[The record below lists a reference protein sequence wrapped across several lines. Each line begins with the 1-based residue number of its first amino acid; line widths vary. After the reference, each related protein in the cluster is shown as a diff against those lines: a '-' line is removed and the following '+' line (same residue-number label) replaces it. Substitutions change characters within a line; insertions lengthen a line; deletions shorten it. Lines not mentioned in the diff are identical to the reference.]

1 LHCKDMDKKTTITY
15 PVTGMSC
22 ASCALNVEKMLNRQP
37 GVVKASVNYASGSAL
52 LELAPAG
59 INAIS
64 VQSAVRSIGYDLQ
77 IEEVESKKQ
86 QEDQQSHYKQL
97 RSNMVWS
104 LALALPVMII
114 SMFFMDPPAGKA
126 GMPYANLIMLVFTL
140 PVIAWFG
147 RRFFINAFNLARHAE
162 ANMDTLVA
170 LSTGIA
176 FIFSLFN
183 TLFPQFW
190 YARGFHPHVYY
201 EASSVVIAFILIGK
215 VLEER
220 AKSNTSS
227 AIKNLMGLQ
236 ATVVTQVDESGIE
249 TEIPIINV
257 KHNDSLRVKPGE
269 KIPVDGKILTGNSS
283 IDESTITGE
292 SMPVDKAEGD
302 LVFAGTLN
310 INGSFVLQATQVGSE
325 TMLSRII
332 EMVQQAQDSKAPVQ
346 KTVDKVAGIFV
357 PVVMAVSVISFI
369 TWMIFGGENA
379 INHALLAMVTVLV
392 IACPCALGLATPT
405 AIMVGMGKGARNG
418 ILIRDAESLERAH
431 NVNAIVLDKTGTIT
445 EGKPA
450 VTEIKWLINGQDML
464 DAEQI
469 LLSLEMQSA
478 HPLAEAVVSSYNDKV
493 KRPIDLDHFEDIPG
507 KGVNAFCRGRKYRV
521 GNMKLMADAGVE
533 IEAGPLKQIHAL
545 QAVAKTVV
553 CFAVDKNLLAIIG
566 LADSLKATSVEA
578 IMQLKNNGIMVYMV
592 TGDNFQTAQTIAS
605 LTGIENFKANAMPS
619 DKAAFVKQLQADG
632 NVVAMAG
639 DGINDS
645 QAMAQA
651 DVSIAM
657 GKGSDI
663 AMDVAGITLV
673 SSDLRQIFRAIRLS
687 RLTVS
692 TIHQNLFWAFVYNL
706 IGIPIAAGILY
717 PFWGFMLNPMIAAAA
732 MALSS
737 VSVVSNSLRLRT
749 KRL

>member
-1 LHCKDMDKKTTITY
+1 
-15 PVTGMSC
+15 
-22 ASCALNVEKMLNRQP
+22 
-37 GVVKASVNYASGSAL
+37 
-52 LELAPAG
+52 
-59 INAIS
+59 
-64 VQSAVRSIGYDLQ
+64 
-77 IEEVESKKQ
+77 
-86 QEDQQSHYKQL
+86 
-97 RSNMVWS
+97 
-104 LALALPVMII
+104 
-114 SMFFMDPPAGKA
+114 
-126 GMPYANLIMLVFTL
+126 
-140 PVIAWFG
+140 
-147 RRFFINAFNLARHAE
+147 
-162 ANMDTLVA
+162 
-170 LSTGIA
+170 
-176 FIFSLFN
+176 
-183 TLFPQFW
+183 
-190 YARGFHPHVYY
+190 
-201 EASSVVIAFILIGK
+201 
-215 VLEER
+215 
-220 AKSNTSS
+220 
-227 AIKNLMGLQ
+227 
-236 ATVVTQVDESGIE
+236 
-249 TEIPIINV
+249 
-257 KHNDSLRVKPGE
+257 
-269 KIPVDGKILTGNSS
+269 
-283 IDESTITGE
+283 
-292 SMPVDKAEGD
+292 
-302 LVFAGTLN
+302 
-310 INGSFVLQATQVGSE
+310 
-325 TMLSRII
+325 
-332 EMVQQAQDSKAPVQ
+332 
-346 KTVDKVAGIFV
+346 
-357 PVVMAVSVISFI
+357 
-369 TWMIFGGENA
+369 
-379 INHALLAMVTVLV
+379 
-392 IACPCALGLATPT
+392 
-405 AIMVGMGKGARNG
+405 
-418 ILIRDAESLERAH
+418 
-431 NVNAIVLDKTGTIT
+431 VNAIVLDKTGTIT

-507 KGVNAFCRGRKYRV
+507 KGVNAFSRGRKYRV

>member
-1 LHCKDMDKKTTITY
+1 MDKKTTITY
-15 PVTGMSC
+15 PVAGMSC

-52 LELAPAG
+52 LELAPSG
-59 INAIS
+59 IDAIS
-64 VQSAVRSIGYDLQ
+64 MQAAVRSIGYDLQ

-86 QEDQQSHYKQL
+86 KEDQQAHYKQL
-97 RSNMVWS
+97 RSNMIWS
-104 LALALPVMII
+104 LALAVPVMII

-190 YARGFHPHVYY
+190 HARGFHPHVYY

-220 AKSNTSS
+220 AKSSTSS

-236 ATVVTQVDESGIE
+236 STVVTQVGESGME

-257 KHNDSLRVKPGE
+257 KHNDSLRVKPGD

-346 KTVDKVAGIFV
+346 KTVDKVAAIFV

-369 TWMIFGGENA
+369 TWMIVGGENA
-379 INHALLAMVTVLV
+379 ITHALMAMVTVLV

-418 ILIRDAESLERAH
+418 ILISDAESLERAH
-431 NVNAIVLDKTGTIT
+431 NINAIVLDKTGTIT

-450 VTEIKWLINGQDML
+450 VTEIIWFINGQDML

-469 LLSLEMQSA
+469 LLALEMQSA
-478 HPLAEAVVSSYNDKV
+478 HPLAEAVVSSYNNKP
-493 KRPIDLDHFEDIPG
+493 KKHIDADHFEDIPG
-507 KGVNAFCRGRKYRV
+507 KGINAFYAGRKYRV
-521 GNMKLMADAGVE
+521 GNLKLMADAGVE
-533 IEAGPLKQIHAL
+533 IEVGSLKQIHAL
-545 QAVAKTVV
+545 QEEAKTVV
-553 CFAVDKNLLAIIG
+553 CFAADKKLLAIIG
-566 LADSLKATSVEA
+566 LADPLKATSAEA
-578 IMQLKNNGIMVYMV
+578 IRQLQDNGIMVYML
-592 TGDNFQTAQTIAS
+592 TGDNLQTAQSIAYK
-605 LTGIENFKANAMPS
+605 TGIENFKANVMPS
-619 DKAAFVKQLQADG
+619 DKADFVKQLQAEG

-663 AMDVAGITLV
+663 AMEVAGITLI
-673 SSDLRQIFRAIRLS
+673 SSDLRQIYRAIRLS

-717 PFWGFMLNPMIAAAA
+717 PLWGFMLNPMIAAAA

-749 KRL
+749 KKL